1 MKLQSDITDSN
12 MKRGMNMTPI
22 MTVRPPEILR
32 GKLKR
37 IAKQRGLPLNSLVI
51 QILWEWVNQ
60 INMEEEK

>member
-1 MKLQSDITDSN
+1 MSS
-12 MKRGMNMTPI
+12 I